1 MRGGILR
8 LARGVWHTVRVDVPK
23 VFYVD
28 IEGTFVVGG
37 TRSRVRGIFKY
48 RSQQKT
54 CFGVLC
60 NFIVTPRFIIALE
73 TKEQKRRSRVG
84 RTDGRPDV
92 FLLLSFFFFPD
103 TTNARGVCRRRR
115 S

>member
-1 MRGGILR
+1 M
-8 LARGVWHTVRVDVPK
+8 WHTVRVDVPK
-23 VFYVD
+23 VVYVD
-28 IEGTFVVGG
+28 IEGTFVVP
-37 TRSRVRGIFKY
+37 SRVRGILKY
-48 RSQQKT
+48 RSQQKN

-84 RTDGRPDV
+84 RTDGRTC
-92 FLLLSFFFFPD
+92 LCCCCRFFSFFPD
-103 TTNARGVCRRRR
+103 TANARGVCRRRR